1 MRSGETLDCVI
12 VGGGPAGLAAGIHL
26 ARAGYRAVLLEKK
39 SFGGQAAGLAAV
51 ENYPGFP
58 RGVTGKK
65 LMSAWLAQARGWG
78 LSCRRGEAVRLS
90 RPAGGPFSVKLKKG
104 GSLSA
109 RSVIWCAGAAF
120 RRLGAAGED
129 KFSGRGVWNTA
140 DEAPSCRGLT
150 VVVAGGGEAA
160 VQQAALLSRS
170 AGRVYLV
177 SRSGRLKAHRLL
189 LRRLSLRT
197 NVEWLPDRAVAALSG
212 GARLKTVELRGRGGA
227 AERLKADALF
237 ALPGKEPRLP
247 PAAWRRGPRGFF
259 TAGDARGE
267 IFRQVAV
274 AGGDGVRAA
283 MRCIRYLEKI

>member
-1 MRSGETLDCVI
+1 MDCVI

-160 VQQAALLSRS
+160 VQQAALALGVGVQPLADSPAWFFEHMDDADRC
-170 AGRVYLV
+170 
-177 SRSGRLKAHRLL
+177 LL
-189 LRRLSLRT
+189 LGYTHLTEVQIEQGIAGLG
-197 NVEWLPDRAVAALSG
+197 RAVA
-212 GARLKTVELRGRGGA
+212 
-227 AERLKADALF
+227 
-237 ALPGKEPRLP
+237 
-247 PAAWRRGPRGFF
+247 
-259 TAGDARGE
+259 
-267 IFRQVAV
+267 
-274 AGGDGVRAA
+274 DG
-283 MRCIRYLEKI
+283 